1 MCILTDSDKSSLRTL
16 HKNFIITYIDKS
28 PHNFAFICKKHYI
41 NTLIL
46 EHNTPTYKHITDTQ
60 DSVIQY
66 HKDYTKSLSL
76 QYNKRNNYNKLPY
89 SYTSHKA
96 TKQNPNVRFI
106 AGSFNCSLTP
116 LSTFINKVMRHLL
129 PSIRQ
134 LWNITFTKAGLK
146 PHPLWMINSTNEIPH
161 RIQLL
166 NRKFKIES
174 APSFNINFST
184 YDVKTLY
191 TNLPQDDILE
201 KLTQLFNE
209 ISRLKNPS
217 APSSTL

>member
-1 MCILTDSDKSSLRTL
+1 
-16 HKNFIITYIDKS
+16 
-28 PHNFAFICKKHYI
+28 
-41 NTLIL
+41 
-46 EHNTPTYKHITDTQ
+46 
-60 DSVIQY
+60 
-66 HKDYTKSLSL
+66 
-76 QYNKRNNYNKLPY
+76 
-89 SYTSHKA
+89 
-96 TKQNPNVRFI
+96 
-106 AGSFNCSLTP
+106 
-116 LSTFINKVMRHLL
+116 MRHLL

-134 LWNITFTKAGLK
+134 LWNRTFTRAGLK

-217 APSSTL
+217 APSSTIIEVNRLGIKILKSHPPINTIRVKHNTHYISFHNSSR